1 MIYKNLSAEMA
12 RFKVSRFDL
21 GSTLGCS
28 AGTVKNKLNGKSDF
42 SYPEARKIQKKFFP
56 GLKLE
61 YLFDDGL
68 NQPTPPDKIA

>member
-21 GSTLGCS
+21 STVLGCS
-28 AGTVKNKLNGKSDF
+28 EGTIKNKLNGKSDF
-42 SYPEARKIQKKFFP
+42 SYPEARKIQKSFFP

-61 YLFDDGL
+61 YLFDDGISTK
-68 NQPTPPDKIA
+68 NSQQTA